1 MAKVKSVHV
10 CQNCGAQRPRWEGRC
25 TDCGAWNTFVEEFLE
40 KETPTTSR
48 QRGWSPAGNEASHA
62 VVRLDEK
69 LTSTAIDRVSTGLRE
84 FDRVLGG
91 GLVEGSF
98 VLLGGDP
105 GIGKSTLLL
114 QMAGGLAGQNVDVL
128 YVSGEESVNQSA
140 LRAQRLGV
148 RSGRVH
154 MASES
159 NLETIKDLVREL
171 KPKVLVV
178 DSIQTVFLPEVA
190 SAPGS
195 VSQVRESA
203 AQLMGLAKGSG
214 ISVFLIGHVTKEGQI
229 AGPKVLEHMVDTVL
243 AFEGDISHQFRL
255 LRALKNRFG
264 ATHELGVFQ
273 MDGRGLVE
281 VENPSELFL
290 EERGSRLIGSTVFA
304 SMEGTRPLL
313 CEIQALTSFTPM
325 PMPRRTSLGFDVNRV
340 HLLTAVLNKHLE
352 MKLSNADVFINVV
365 GGLKLVEPAA
375 DLAVAAA
382 LISTESGSEIHAKS
396 CFFGEIGLTGEV
408 RAVSFVEA
416 RLREADKLGF
426 ETFFA
431 PASNKKHL
439 QDLEPALKAKIRWVR
454 DVQDLFKALGADRG
468 AHKRASA
475 PKAPART
482 GPVSRREA
490 SPEGPA

>member
-1 MAKVKSVHV
+1 MAKSKSRSVYV
-10 CQNCGAQRPRWEGRC
+10 CQNCGAQRAKWEGRC
-25 TDCGAWNTFVEEFLE
+25 TDCGAWNTYVEETLE
-40 KETPTTSR
+40 KETPVSAR
-48 QRGWSPAGNEASHA
+48 QRGWNPGKGESSSATPVIS
-62 VVRLDEK
+62 LDQNLRE
-69 LTSTAIDRVSTGLRE
+69 VSTPRHSTGFRE

-114 QMAGGLAGQNVDVL
+114 QMAGGLAKEGVSVL
-128 YVSGEESVNQSA
+128 YISGEESVSQSG

-148 RSGRVH
+148 HSSRVH

-159 NLETIKDLVREL
+159 NLEAIRDLVKEY
-171 KPKVLVV
+171 KPQVLVV
-178 DSIQTVFLPEVA
+178 DSIQTVFLPEIQ

-195 VSQVRESA
+195 VSQVRECA

-214 ISVFLIGHVTKEGQI
+214 TSVFLIGHVTKEGQI

-243 AFEGDISHQFRL
+243 SFEGDLSHQFRL

-273 MDGRGLVE
+273 MDSRGLVE
-281 VENPSELFL
+281 VDNPSELFL

-313 CEIQALTSFTPM
+313 CEVQALTTSTPM
-325 PMPRRTSLGFDVNRV
+325 PVPRRTSLGFDVGRV
-340 HLLTAVLNKHLE
+340 HLLAAVLNKHLGL
-352 MKLSNADVFINVV
+352 KLAQADVFINVV

-382 LISTESGSEIHAKS
+382 MISTETSSEIEAKT
-396 CFFGEIGLTGEV
+396 CFFGEIGLTGEI
-408 RAVSFVEA
+408 RAVSFPES
-416 RLREADKLGF
+416 RIREADKLGF
-426 ETFFA
+426 AAFVT
-431 PASNKKHL
+431 PASNRKHL
-439 QDLEPALKAKIRWVR
+439 DDLPDKLKKRIIWVKE
-454 DVQDLFKALGADRG
+454 VHDLMRLLKRG
-468 AHKRASA
+468 S
-475 PKAPART
+475 
-482 GPVSRREA
+482 S
-490 SPEGPA
+490 SFSSL